1 VSDQVPEP
9 TTDNTEAYNVLVTRL
24 ERIVNELESGDLT
37 LEQSI
42 EKFGEG
48 IRLAQDAGKKLD
60 EAERR
65 IEMLVR
71 NADGSQEAV
80 PFDPG
85 KGKGQESDAG

>member
-1 VSDQVPEP
+1 MPEP
-9 TTDNTEAYNVLVTRL
+9 MTEKTEAYDVLVTRL

-48 IRLAQDAGKKLD
+48 IRLAQDAGRKLD

-71 NADGSQEAV
+71 SADGSQETVA
-80 PFDPG
+80 FDPG

>member
-1 VSDQVPEP
+1 MTE
-9 TTDNTEAYNVLVTRL
+9 NAEAYNVLVARL
-24 ERIVNELESGDLT
+24 ERIVNELESGELT

-65 IEMLVR
+65 IEILVR
-71 NADGSQEAV
+71 SADGSQETV
-80 PFDPG
+80 PFGPG
-85 KGKGQESDAG
+85 KGGGQESDAG